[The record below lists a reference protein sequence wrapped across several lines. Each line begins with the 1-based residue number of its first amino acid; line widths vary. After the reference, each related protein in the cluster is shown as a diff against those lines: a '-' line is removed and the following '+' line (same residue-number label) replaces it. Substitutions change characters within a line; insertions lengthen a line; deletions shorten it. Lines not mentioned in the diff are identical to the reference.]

1 MVLIKLKVRVI
12 DGRKEKIWCPLLMEK
27 KPFYEPHRFWSLK
40 DYIRFTSLRME
51 KAVEFHVYGV
61 HNIDTRGVTW
71 NKLLYATF
79 RKEVRTE
86 ITSKLS
92 YAHLDKLR
100 YRLELSD
107 SQTLLKKEANV
118 SLDHWR
124 KITVVFQIWGDAAN
138 ITRYSH
144 KTHEIKHQRSK
155 IIRVTVEYHSI
166 LSSNLLWHSTL
177 L

>member
-1 MVLIKLKVRVI
+1 M
-12 DGRKEKIWCPLLMEK
+12 
-27 KPFYEPHRFWSLK
+27 
-40 DYIRFTSLRME
+40 
-51 KAVEFHVYGV
+51 YGV

-71 NKLLYATF
+71 NKLLHATF

-100 YRLELSD
+100 YRLEPSD

-118 SLDHWR
+118 SLDHCR
-124 KITVVFQIWGDAAN
+124 KIPVVFQIWGDAAN

-144 KTHEIKHQRSK
+144 YTHEIEH
-155 IIRVTVEYHSI
+155 
-166 LSSNLLWHSTL
+166 
-177 L
+177 